1 MGLFD
6 KKDKKRKDDFDS
18 PVDQV
23 DLGASTRP
31 AASEPPKAAAP
42 SPEPARSA
50 SAAPAAATTPPAA
63 STPATS
69 TPAASATKPAAAAP
83 APARAAQ
90 GGASMDNDDYGI
102 DKAIEL
108 MRTLPSEN
116 IELVVQVVKFSLES
130 VGIHLPTII
139 QDAVRRQNDLQGR
152 ITALKAEIADL
163 ESEIKQ
169 RRDEIAKHE
178 ADHKETSVVRDR
190 LELAEKI
197 GKGGKSGA
205 TAAPSAS
212 SSSSSSSTSSASSGA
227 SSADASAPTS
237 SSGSLPTLGGT
248 PHRSHPAT
256 GQTAVIP
263 PKK

>member
-23 DLGASTRP
+23 DLGASSRP

-42 SPEPARSA
+42 APAPEPVRSPPAA
-50 SAAPAAATTPPAA
+50 SAAASPSPAPAASTTAAPAAAAPKPAA
-63 STPATS
+63 AP
-69 TPAASATKPAAAAP
+69 AAAP
-83 APARAAQ
+83 APARAQ
-90 GGASMDNDDYGI
+90 GGAASMDNDDYGI

-152 ITALKAEIADL
+152 IAALKAEIADL
-163 ESEIKQ
+163 EAEIKQ

-178 ADHKETSVVRDR
+178 GDHKETSLVRDR

-197 GKGGKSGA
+197 GKGAKP
-205 TAAPSAS
+205 AAAAG
-212 SSSSSSSTSSASSGA
+212 SSSSTSSSSSSGSSD
-227 SSADASAPTS
+227 SSAPS
-237 SSGSLPTLGGT
+237 SSTGSLPTLGGT

>member
-23 DLGASTRP
+23 DLGASSRT
-31 AASEPPKAAAP
+31 
-42 SPEPARSA
+42 PEPVAA
-50 SAAPAAATTPPAA
+50 KAAPAAAPAPTASTPAPAA
-63 STPATS
+63 STPAPATS
-69 TPAASATKPAAAAP
+69 TPAPAAAASAPKAATP
-83 APARAAQ
+83 APAPAK
-90 GGASMDNDDYGI
+90 GASMDNDDYGI

-108 MRTLPSEN
+108 MRTLPQEN

-139 QDAVRRQNDLQGR
+139 QDATRRQNDLQGR
-152 ITALKAEIADL
+152 IAALKAEIADL
-163 ESEIKQ
+163 EAEIKQ
-169 RRDEIAKHE
+169 RREEIAKHE
-178 ADHKETSVVRDR
+178 GDHKETTMVRDR

-197 GKGGKSGA
+197 GKKP
-205 TAAPSAS
+205 AAAVT
-212 SSSSSSSTSSASSGA
+212 SSSSSSTASSSDSAS
-227 SSADASAPTS
+227 ASASAS
-237 SSGSLPTLGGT
+237 SSGSGPMASGGSLPSLGGT
-248 PHRSHPAT
+248 HHRERPVT

>member
-23 DLGASTRP
+23 DLGASSRAPDPVVAKP
-31 AASEPPKAAAP
+31 AATPA
-42 SPEPARSA
+42 PEPAKPAPA
-50 SAAPAAATTPPAA
+50 SAPAPAAASAPAA
-63 STPATS
+63 V
-69 TPAASATKPAAAAP
+69 AASKPAP
-83 APARAAQ
+83 APAPAPAK
-90 GGASMDNDDYGI
+90 GAPSMDNDDYGI

-108 MRTLPSEN
+108 MRTLPQEN

-139 QDAVRRQNDLQGR
+139 QDAARRQNDLQGR
-152 ITALKAEIADL
+152 IAALKAEIADL
-163 ESEIKQ
+163 EAEIKQ
-169 RRDEIAKHE
+169 RKDEIAKHE
-178 ADHKETSVVRDR
+178 TDHKETSVVRDR

-197 GKGGKSGA
+197 GKKP
-205 TAAPSAS
+205 AAAASAS
-212 SSSSSSSTSSASSGA
+212 SASSTSSSDSGPTSSSSSTPAA
-227 SSADASAPTS
+227 
-237 SSGSLPTLGGT
+237 SGSLPTLGGT
-248 PHRSHPAT
+248 PHRNHPVT

>member
-23 DLGASTRP
+23 DLGASSRT
-31 AASEPPKAAAP
+31 
-42 SPEPARSA
+42 PEPAA
-50 SAAPAAATTPPAA
+50 AKPAAPAAEPAKTAPAPAA
-63 STPATS
+63 STPA
-69 TPAASATKPAAAAP
+69 SAAAAAP
-83 APARAAQ
+83 TTAPKAATPAPAPAK
-90 GGASMDNDDYGI
+90 GAPSMDNDDYGI

-108 MRTLPSEN
+108 MRTLPQEN

-152 ITALKAEIADL
+152 IAALKAEIADL
-163 ESEIKQ
+163 EAEIKQ
-169 RRDEIAKHE
+169 RKDEIAKHE
-178 ADHKETSVVRDR
+178 TDHKETSMVRDR

-197 GKGGKSGA
+197 GKKPSAA
-205 TAAPSAS
+205 TTSSAS
-212 SSSSSSSTSSASSGA
+212 SSSSGSIGEAAASAASSSSSAPA
-227 SSADASAPTS
+227 SST
-237 SSGSLPTLGGT
+237 GSLPSLGGT
-248 PHRSHPAT
+248 PHRNHPVT

>member
-23 DLGASTRP
+23 DLGASSRATPEP
-31 AASEPPKAAAP
+31 AAAKSAAAMP
-42 SPEPARSA
+42 APEPAR
-50 SAAPAAATTPPAA
+50 PGPGPAA
-63 STPATS
+63 STPAA
-69 TPAASATKPAAAAP
+69 AASAPKPASAAAAAAAP
-83 APARAAQ
+83 ARA
-90 GGASMDNDDYGI
+90 GASSMENDDYGI

-152 ITALKAEIADL
+152 IAALKAEIADL
-163 ESEIKQ
+163 EAEIKL
-169 RRDEIAKHE
+169 RREEIGKHE
-178 ADHKETSVVRDR
+178 SDHKETSLVRDR

-197 GKGGKSGA
+197 GKGGRS
-205 TAAPSAS
+205 SASTSSSHS
-212 SSSSSSSTSSASSGA
+212 SSSSGSSSSS
-227 SSADASAPTS
+227 DARNVS
-237 SSGSLPTLGGT
+237 
-248 PHRSHPAT
+248 
-256 GQTAVIP
+256 
-263 PKK
+263 K

>member
-23 DLGASTRP
+23 DLGASSRTPEPVAAKAAPATEPAKPAPAP
-31 AASEPPKAAAP
+31 AASTPAP
-42 SPEPARSA
+42 V
-50 SAAPAAATTPPAA
+50 AAPAAATPAPKAATP
-63 STPATS
+63 
-69 TPAASATKPAAAAP
+69 AP
-83 APARAAQ
+83 APAKGA
-90 GGASMDNDDYGI
+90 ASMDNDDYGI

-108 MRTLPSEN
+108 MRTLPQEN

-139 QDAVRRQNDLQGR
+139 QDATRRQNDLQGR
-152 ITALKAEIADL
+152 IAALKAEIADL
-163 ESEIKQ
+163 EAEIKQ
-169 RRDEIAKHE
+169 RREEIAKHE
-178 ADHKETSVVRDR
+178 GDHKETTMVRDR

-197 GKGGKSGA
+197 GKKPA
-205 TAAPSAS
+205 AAPA
-212 SSSSSSSTSSASSGA
+212 AV
-227 SSADASAPTS
+227 TS
-237 SSGSLPTLGGT
+237 SSGADSASASGSIASSGGSLPSLGGT
-248 PHRSHPAT
+248 HHRERPVT

>member
-1 MGLFD
+1 
-6 KKDKKRKDDFDS
+6 
-18 PVDQV
+18 
-23 DLGASTRP
+23 
-31 AASEPPKAAAP
+31 
-42 SPEPARSA
+42 
-50 SAAPAAATTPPAA
+50 
-63 STPATS
+63 
-69 TPAASATKPAAAAP
+69 
-83 APARAAQ
+83 
-90 GGASMDNDDYGI
+90 MDNDDYGI

-152 ITALKAEIADL
+152 IASLKAEIADL

-169 RRDEIAKHE
+169 RKDEIAKHE
-178 ADHKETSVVRDR
+178 GDHKETSTVRDR
-190 LELAEKI
+190 LELAEKL
-197 GKGGKSGA
+197 GKGGKQAS
-205 TAAPSAS
+205 APVT
-212 SSSSSSSTSSASSGA
+212 SSSSSTASS
-227 SSADASAPTS
+227 SDAAPSSAPTS

-248 PHRSHPAT
+248 PHRSHPVT